1 MGVTAVSTGILIF
14 AVASF
19 FFALAESALFAL
31 SRWQTRQLAERS
43 PARGTIVLR
52 LLEHPSEL
60 LATIVLGN
68 TTANAAIV
76 ALVLWPA
83 LSGLSPVAVSLVLVF
98 LL

>member
-1 MGVTAVSTGILIF
+1 MNSFAMGVTAVVVGILIF

-19 FFALAESALFAL
+19 FCALAESALFVL
-31 SRWQTRQLAERS
+31 SRWQIRQLAERS
-43 PARGTIVLR
+43 PARGGIVVR
-52 LLEHPSEL
+52 LLEHPSSL

-83 LSGLSPVAVSLVLVF
+83 LSGRLP
-98 LL
+98 